1 MTYVHFQGYRSW
13 VPADVKALAKLK
25 ESFKLDEKGEKTQL
39 RAYPADPNCAHN
51 VSGGKCF
58 CTDKCADHMNACVE
72 EWAEDCPDNDGAE
85 WVSTDQAAP
94 FHKSVVDVAKKC
106 TFSTVADPLCK
117 NIPQKRRTAGIWHCV
132 HNCRTAMW
140 ILLKDM
146 AAQYDL
152 IEELQRGMASIDM
165 KTIRCAAVERKSKK
179 ATGNSDGSVEG
190 ILVLEGA
197 EGRRVGAIQAEE
209 KVASRASMDGNE
221 LLKVMHS
228 WDKLV
233 AGMEAGGI
241 PEENEHDWNSF
252 KISMKKA
259 LASFN
264 AGAAFA
270 LMDIWDT
277 DKSQEMG
284 EHFRDWADTI
294 IDEIGPTIGLKYTG
308 RSYLDILPAHWLTE
322 PDHLQAHAHRNYQE
336 WGIAPGGNTDAACEA
351 GKPQYPLPE
360 IILWP
365 TIHSA
370 HPCALQ

>member
-146 AAQYDL
+146 QL
-152 IEELQRGMASIDM
+152 S
-165 KTIRCAAVERKSKK
+165 TI
-179 ATGNSDGSVEG
+179 
-190 ILVLEGA
+190 
-197 EGRRVGAIQAEE
+197 
-209 KVASRASMDGNE
+209 
-221 LLKVMHS
+221 
-228 WDKLV
+228 
-233 AGMEAGGI
+233 
-241 PEENEHDWNSF
+241 
-252 KISMKKA
+252 
-259 LASFN
+259 
-264 AGAAFA
+264 
-270 LMDIWDT
+270 
-277 DKSQEMG
+277 
-284 EHFRDWADTI
+284 
-294 IDEIGPTIGLKYTG
+294 
-308 RSYLDILPAHWLTE
+308 
-322 PDHLQAHAHRNYQE
+322 
-336 WGIAPGGNTDAACEA
+336 
-351 GKPQYPLPE
+351 
-360 IILWP
+360 
-365 TIHSA
+365 
-370 HPCALQ
+370 

>member
-1 MTYVHFQGYRSW
+1 M
-13 VPADVKALAKLK
+13 
-25 ESFKLDEKGEKTQL
+25 
-39 RAYPADPNCAHN
+39 
-51 VSGGKCF
+51 
-58 CTDKCADHMNACVE
+58 
-72 EWAEDCPDNDGAE
+72 
-85 WVSTDQAAP
+85 
-94 FHKSVVDVAKKC
+94 
-106 TFSTVADPLCK
+106 
-117 NIPQKRRTAGIWHCV
+117 
-132 HNCRTAMW
+132 
-140 ILLKDM
+140 
-146 AAQYDL
+146 
-152 IEELQRGMASIDM
+152 
-165 KTIRCAAVERKSKK
+165 
-179 ATGNSDGSVEG
+179 EG

-308 RSYLDILPAHWLTE
+308 RSYLDILPAH
-322 PDHLQAHAHRNYQE
+322 
-336 WGIAPGGNTDAACEA
+336 
-351 GKPQYPLPE
+351 
-360 IILWP
+360 
-365 TIHSA
+365 
-370 HPCALQ
+370 